1 MKYVLDPTVLHDLD
15 RASSLEWLE
24 CNGRGGW
31 AASTVTGLHTRRRHA
46 LLAASEPGRDRPM
59 VLLSRLDETLA
70 WEGERHDLG
79 VNRFPGAIHPKGH
92 LALRTF
98 EKEWFPVFT
107 WEAGPVVLRKTVA
120 AIHGEST
127 TAVVYELLEG
137 PDEVTLSLRPLV
149 AQRDAAALVQTNGA
163 VAPYGAFEDGIFRVR
178 PYIGTPEW
186 FVSVPGSRFEPGPD
200 WWRSFEYGEDGS
212 PGAPAREDLFTYG
225 TFHVALRRGEP
236 FGVLVSLDDPTGK
249 DAVALLDRERE
260 RRQAL
265 VRGIPEA
272 QAVRR
277 ALVLAADAL
286 VSGTEHGPA
295 ILGGFPETAAR
306 PRDAAIAIPGL
317 LLVQGRTAEALA
329 MIRRLASEATDD
341 AETVLWLFV
350 AAHAWGQAADD
361 PDRAAEAFLPGLR
374 AAMERLAGGKVSG
387 VRVDPSGLLAETG
400 SGERLPETNALWF
413 NALSILAELEKRKGD
428 TSAARALAGKAK
440 DVKARWAEVFPA
452 AETER
457 AESVFA
463 LALPYG
469 LLPKEAARRL
479 LDALEKRLVGPRG
492 LRVEARPGRPVYVPA
507 LLGAYATACV
517 KAMGAAGKPRARKAL
532 DAAAP
537 LLETG
542 LLGHV
547 PDACDA
553 REPHATLGA
562 AASARATGE
571 LLRAWKLVG
580 GSAKPRATVA
590 SKKRPYKVVAAP
602 AKAAVRAKPKSE
614 G

>member
-1 MKYVLDPTVLHDLD
+1 MKYVLDPSLLHDLD
-15 RASSLEWLE
+15 RSSTLEWLE

-46 LLAASEPGRDRPM
+46 LLAALEPGRERPM
-59 VLLSRLDETLA
+59 VLLSKLDETLA
-70 WEGERHDLG
+70 WEGARHDLG
-79 VNRFPGAIHPKGH
+79 VNRFPGAIHPQGH
-92 LALRTF
+92 LALRAF
-98 EKEWFPVFT
+98 EKEWYPVFT
-107 WEAGPVVLRKTVA
+107 WEAGPAVLRKSVV
-120 AIHGEST
+120 AIHWEST

-149 AQRDAAALVQTNGA
+149 AQRDAAALVQANGA
-163 VAPYGAFEDGIFRVR
+163 VAPYGAFEEGIFRVR

-186 FVSVPGSRFEPGPD
+186 FLSVPGSRFEPGPD
-200 WWRSFEYGEDGS
+200 WWRSFEYGEEGS

-225 TFHVALRRGEP
+225 TFHVALRKGEP
-236 FGVLVSLDDPTGK
+236 LGVLVSLEDPRGR
-249 DAVALLDRERE
+249 DAVALLEGERA
-260 RRQAL
+260 RRRAL

-286 VSGTEHGPA
+286 VSRGDDGPT
-295 ILGGFPETAAR
+295 ILGGFPETSAR
-306 PRDAAIAIPGL
+306 PRDAAIAIPGI
-317 LLVQGRTAEALA
+317 LLVQGRTGEALE
-329 MIRRLASEATDD
+329 MIRRLVSEATDD

-350 AAHAWGQAADD
+350 AAHAWAQAADD
-361 PDRAAEAFLPGLR
+361 SDRAAEAFLPGLR
-374 AAMERLAGGKVSG
+374 AALERLAAGKLSG
-387 VRVDPSGLLAETG
+387 VRVDSSGLLAETG
-400 SGERLPETNALWF
+400 SGERRPETNALWF
-413 NALSILAELEKRKGD
+413 NALSILAGFEKRAGD
-428 TSAARALAGKAK
+428 ASAARALAGKAK

-479 LDALEKRLVGPRG
+479 LDALEERCLSPLG
-492 LRVEARPGRPVYVPA
+492 LRVEVRPGRPVFVPA

-517 KAMGAAGKPRARKAL
+517 KTMGAAGKPRARKAL
-532 DAAAP
+532 EAAAP

-553 REPHATLGA
+553 REPNATLGA
-562 AASARATGE
+562 AASVRATGE

-580 GSAKPRATVA
+580 GGARPRAA
-590 SKKRPYKVVAAP
+590 AAAKKRPYKVVAAP
-602 AKAAVRAKPKSE
+602 AKTAVRAKPKSE